1 MARELSILLL
11 AAGLGTRLR
20 PLTLQMPKPLVPVAD
35 ESILVR
41 QANLARTVPGA
52 PLHINAFYLADK
64 LKTAAESIGFSK
76 VWVESPE
83 ILGTGGPLHRMYAE
97 GFRGELLVMNSD
109 CHCRFDLNDFIRN
122 ARNSGASFALLGVD
136 FPKVNSIAVDSKGF
150 LSRVNKRFDLG
161 TSVTPVTFS
170 GISWY
175 SERALSE
182 ILGEERDVV
191 RFWERKA
198 KAGDAPWVDLSQKN
212 SPWIDMGSPEGLMRA
227 CLARLAELRT
237 DRWIYPGSPLASD
250 SAFLARSSDF
260 VIQEGAAVPASATL
274 KNAVLFAGAQVNE
287 NELVTNE
294 IRGLNFNW
302 KLQ

>member
-20 PLTLQMPKPLVPVAD
+20 PLTLQMPKPLVPVVD
-35 ESILVR
+35 ETILAR
-41 QANLARTVPGA
+41 QAKLARTVFGA
-52 PLHINAFYLADK
+52 RLHINAFYLADK

-109 CHCRFDLNDFIRN
+109 CHCRFDLNNFISN

-136 FPKVNSIAVDSKGF
+136 YPKVNSIGVDAEGR
-150 LSRVNKRFDLG
+150 LSRVNKRFDFG
-161 TSVTPVTFS
+161 TSVIPATFS

-175 SERALSE
+175 SEYALSE
-182 ILGEERDVV
+182 IFGEERDVV

-198 KAGDAPWVDLSQKN
+198 KAGEAPWVDLSQKD
-212 SPWIDMGSPEGLMRA
+212 SPWIDMGSPDGLMRA
-227 CLARLAELRT
+227 CFARLAELRT
-237 DRWIYPGSPLASD
+237 DRWICPGSPLASD

-260 VIQEGAAVPASATL
+260 VIQEGARVPATATL
-274 KNAVLFAGAQVNE
+274 KNALLFAGAQVNE
-287 NELVTNE
+287 NEFVTNE